1 MQYTEDFKRGIVR
14 TLLASGMTR
23 KEFAAKTKITVQ
35 ALRKW
40 VKQYKDEEIKNVDHN
55 NRSKYSEEYKKSI
68 VSKMLFD
75 GITYE
80 TMSKKTGI
88 SSQLLEYWDNKYRYI
103 LIDEFEKRMANRR
116 KKKVKKEARWH
127 RYGAEKNDDIRSLP
141 WIICKDGFRM
151 SVQVG
156 RGMNSIPKHIISDE
170 EWENGKR
177 YVCVECGVLNAEEEA
192 LKPYAEDSENLLETI
207 YAYVPANLVDVIIK
221 IHGGMMNEEV
231 ENNGNN

>member
-14 TLLASGMTR
+14 TLLASGMTG

-127 RYGAEKNDDIRSLP
+127 RYGA
-141 WIICKDGFRM
+141 GA
-151 SVQVG
+151 G
-156 RGMNSIPKHIISDE
+156 RYE
-170 EWENGKR
+170 
-177 YVCVECGVLNAEEEA
+177 
-192 LKPYAEDSENLLETI
+192 
-207 YAYVPANLVDVIIK
+207 
-221 IHGGMMNEEV
+221 
-231 ENNGNN
+231 